1 MYIHKKIEIKL
12 YSSKG
17 TKGIT
22 KAENGL
28 RVMEMSFDLRDVFGE
43 DKVKA
48 TTAPE
53 LFRNILGVER
63 FEKIVG
69 TGMS

>member
-1 MYIHKKIEIKL
+1 
-12 YSSKG
+12 
-17 TKGIT
+17 
-22 KAENGL
+22 
-28 RVMEMSFDLRDVFGE
+28 MEMSFDLKDVFGE